1 VIKRLMILA
10 LGLIVLFAA
19 MPVLLTLAASVV
31 AGALGCRL
39 NEGGV
44 HSCVLFGHD
53 IGGALNTMFVS
64 HWFAYTTIP
73 GAVAALVVWIVV
85 ALILLVLRRWRRRQ
99 TV

>member
-19 MPVLLTLAASVV
+19 MPVLLTLAAWVI
-31 AGALGCRL
+31 AGALGCTL

-44 HSCVLFGHD
+44 HACVLFGHD
-53 IGGALNTMFVS
+53 IGGSLKTMFVS
-64 HWFAYTTIP
+64 HWFAYMTIP

-99 TV
+99 TL

>member
-1 VIKRLMILA
+1 MIKRLMILA

-19 MPVLLTLAASVV
+19 MPVLFTLAASVI
-31 AGALGCRL
+31 ASALGCKL
-39 NEGGV
+39 NTGGV
-44 HSCVLFGHD
+44 HACLLFGHD
-53 IGGALNTMFVS
+53 IGGALNVIFVS
-64 HWFAYTTIP
+64 HWFAYMTIP